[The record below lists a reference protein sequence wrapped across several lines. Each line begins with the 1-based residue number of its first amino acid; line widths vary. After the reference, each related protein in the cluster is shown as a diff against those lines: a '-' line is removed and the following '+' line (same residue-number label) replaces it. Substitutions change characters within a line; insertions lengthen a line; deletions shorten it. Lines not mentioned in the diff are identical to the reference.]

1 MHLKQVCS
9 FQCGIKPM
17 YNKIKHLRAI
27 NNKKHNRLNIR
38 NERALLSREN
48 FFRFSG
54 NHVIETEISL
64 YIDYFGNT
72 LSSSKHEFEYL
83 I

>member
-1 MHLKQVCS
+1 MYLKKVCS
-9 FQCGIKPM
+9 FQCAIKPM
-17 YNKIKHLRAI
+17 YNKIKHLRTI
-27 NNKKHNRLNIR
+27 NNKKHHRLNIK

-54 NHVIETEISL
+54 NRVIETEISL

-72 LSSSKHEFEYL
+72 LSSSKREFEYL